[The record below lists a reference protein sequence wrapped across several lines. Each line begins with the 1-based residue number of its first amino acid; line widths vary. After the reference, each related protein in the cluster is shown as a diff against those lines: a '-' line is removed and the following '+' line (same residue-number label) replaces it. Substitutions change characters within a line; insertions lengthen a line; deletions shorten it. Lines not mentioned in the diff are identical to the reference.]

1 MLHRVILAAPRFVP
15 TGLRRRLASSGTLSR
30 LLTRS
35 LSRVGRRPVVVAAG
49 PLRGARLELDVASE
63 KALWSGMHELPLQ
76 EALSRVAAPDQV
88 AWDVGAHVGFFTLL
102 LARRCASVLALEP
115 HPLNADRLRRHVAL
129 NDAPVEVVQRAVA
142 GRPGMVE
149 LQVGPSSGTHKLAEV
164 DGPRWRDAASG
175 ERLQVEA
182 VTLDG
187 LLERHSPPNLVKLDV
202 EGAELEVLRA
212 APRVLRHAATVVVE
226 THSAELRRDVA
237 GLLGD
242 AGFVVEEVGS
252 DHLLA
257 RRKP

>member
-15 TGLRRRLASSGTLSR
+15 AGLRRRLARSGTLSR

-35 LSRVGRRPVVVAAG
+35 LAHAGRRPIVVAAG
-49 PLRGARLELDVASE
+49 PLRGTRLELDVASE
-63 KALWSGMHELPLQ
+63 KALWSGTHELPVQ
-76 EALSRVAAPDQV
+76 EALSRVAATDQV

-115 HPLNADRLRRHVAL
+115 YPPNADRLRRHVDL
-129 NDAPVEVVQRAVA
+129 NDAPVEVLQCAVA
-142 GRPGMVE
+142 GRPGTVE
-149 LQVGPSSGTHKLAEV
+149 LQVGPSSGTHKLTEV
-164 DGPRWRDAASG
+164 DGPRWRDAAPG

-187 LLERHSPPNLVKLDV
+187 LLEGHAAPDLVKLDV

-212 APRVLRHAATVVVE
+212 APRVLRHAATLVVE
-226 THSAELRRDVA
+226 THSAELRRGVA
-237 GLLGD
+237 DLLAD
-242 AGFVVEEVGS
+242 AGFALEEIDG

-257 RRKP
+257 RRKR